1 MDFFIKQNSNLPKLQ
16 TSIFGKIINGY
27 QQNVTLTDTSVTFSM
42 YDKKT
47 GNYLIKNSDADIEI
61 DGENYI
67 ISYQFKEK
75 DTEIIGEFIG
85 YFSIQNNEIFFK
97 VPFRETLIVTILE
110 SVSDLLFCCRPNK
123 QL

>member
-85 YFSIQNNEIFFK
+85 YFSIQNNEIF
-97 VPFRETLIVTILE
+97 LICVY
-110 SVSDLLFCCRPNK
+110 
-123 QL
+123 